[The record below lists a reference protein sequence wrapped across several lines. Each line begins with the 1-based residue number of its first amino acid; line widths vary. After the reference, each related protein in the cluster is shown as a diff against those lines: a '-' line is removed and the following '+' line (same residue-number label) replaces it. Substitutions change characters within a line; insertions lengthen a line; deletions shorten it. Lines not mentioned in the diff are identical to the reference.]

1 MLPPPDTPTLM
12 IRAMDSRQSN
22 TVAEPPSRSAAVLP
36 LTQLAIVCWNGTA
49 GARHTSHVRHG
60 RGGCPTTTPPY
71 GERDPRGLGIKGV
84 CLADD
89 CLDIYH
95 DVLFETGARLSRRAA
110 SGAVPA
116 DPVRYA
122 ATIVRTVLS
131 DRQRAARTAIG
142 WPAKPT
148 RRDGKSAVVNAHL
161 IASAAD
167 EATGQW
173 HVALFRILCAYAT
186 RPDRRDAVWP
196 VAGLTM
202 EKNSHHRGAC
212 RGIATEVEVR
222 DDIRYVLHAAEQ
234 AVGKA
239 WIHQIIWH
247 PLLCGVSSVEISGD
261 LLAADGDLADQVLTG
276 WFRSEYLLRR
286 DRGQAMVDAF
296 KGAARVV
303 SGREL
308 EDPDGDVISLLHD
321 LEATV

>member
-1 MLPPPDTPTLM
+1 
-12 IRAMDSRQSN
+12 
-22 TVAEPPSRSAAVLP
+22 
-36 LTQLAIVCWNGTA
+36 
-49 GARHTSHVRHG
+49 
-60 RGGCPTTTPPY
+60 
-71 GERDPRGLGIKGV
+71 
-84 CLADD
+84 
-89 CLDIYH
+89 
-95 DVLFETGARLSRRAA
+95 
-110 SGAVPA
+110 
-116 DPVRYA
+116 
-122 ATIVRTVLS
+122 
-131 DRQRAARTAIG
+131 
-142 WPAKPT
+142 
-148 RRDGKSAVVNAHL
+148 
-161 IASAAD
+161 
-167 EATGQW
+167 
-173 HVALFRILCAYAT
+173 
-186 RPDRRDAVWP
+186 
-196 VAGLTM
+196 M